1 MMKEGKKV
9 QCPNGRVGGG
19 GGRRGGMVKGGRSGG
34 DIEKDV
40 NTITTLTPK
49 TFVLKFVYLFSLA
62 EMYSLIVFFLALN
75 QR

>member
-1 MMKEGKKV
+1 
-9 QCPNGRVGGG
+9 
-19 GGRRGGMVKGGRSGG
+19 MVKGGRSGG